1 MDKLIP
7 YLRIKSGR
15 DVLIWT
21 AVITLISVS
30 APVLALAI
38 PMMGMPRLPA
48 AAFWMTIGIA
58 AVIPLLIAPPISLF
72 ALSMLRLL
80 TMTIERVDNYVR
92 FDTLTGVLSRAY
104 LLGQIRDALQSGGV
118 FLMADADHFKSIND
132 TYGHDVGDEALKR
145 IAGVLRSALGP
156 DALIGRLGGE
166 EFGIFLIGADEAQGA
181 AAAAAVCASMRAAGG
196 VVAGHDLKLT
206 ISVGGAPHR
215 ANQALELTMKNA
227 DQALY
232 HAKRSGRD
240 RYYIVG
246 AESVM
251 PALVLRHELC
261 AVQAS

>member
-15 DVLIWT
+15 DVLKWT
-21 AVITLISVS
+21 AIITLISVA
-30 APVLALAI
+30 APVVALAV
-38 PMMGMPRLPA
+38 PMLGMPRLPA
-48 AAFWMTIGIA
+48 SAFWATLAIA
-58 AVIPLLIAPPISLF
+58 AIIPLLIAPPISVF

-118 FLMADADHFKSIND
+118 FLMADADHFKQIND
-132 TYGHDVGDEALKR
+132 TYGHDVGDEALKK

-166 EFGIFLIGADEAQGA
+166 EFGIFLIGADEARGA
-181 AAAAAVCASMRAAGG
+181 AAASAVCAAMREAGG
-196 VVAGHDLKLT
+196 VVAGHDLRLT
-206 ISVGGAPHR
+206 ISVGGASHR
-215 ANQALELTMKNA
+215 PDQALELTMKNA

-232 HAKRSGRD
+232 QAKRSGRD
-240 RYYIVG
+240 RYYIMG

-251 PALVLRHELC
+251 PALVLRHELGV
-261 AVQAS
+261 AQAF